1 MIMNIVIVLWLVI
14 GFIDYGLMVAY
25 YTYKFPAF
33 KIMPMLIVMAFLGGP
48 FALLSS
54 FLTGQVHGF
63 RLKPYTKEQRWKAH
77 QMLWPTLS
85 TTLSIEDFE

>member
-1 MIMNIVIVLWLVI
+1 MTIYLVIVLWLAI
-14 GFIDYGLMVAY
+14 GFIDYGLITAY

-33 KIMPMLIVMAFLGGP
+33 KIMPGLIVMALLGGP

-63 RLKPYTKEQRWKAH
+63 RLKPYTKEQRWEAH
-77 QMLWPTLS
+77 QRLWPALS
-85 TTLSIEDFE
+85 DTLSIEDFE